1 MRRRDFVGAGAM
13 FAGSLRAAPVRFG
26 DGRDWFFQR
35 RFGLFIHWG
44 LYAIPAWHEQHMY
57 RLGQPRDQYTPLV
70 KQFNPAGFT
79 PEFWLDAAAS
89 AGMEYLCLTSKHI
102 DGFCLWDTRET
113 AFNVMNTPYG
123 KDIVRQTADACH
135 KRGIPLELYYSVVDG
150 HHPNYPNSGK
160 AHEFKGPQPGDQPD
174 LGKYVAFVKRQIREL
189 CTNYGEI
196 HGIWWD
202 ANRLSYQDPSFREMI
217 RSLQPKAI
225 LNNRGFDEGDYGTPE
240 RDYDTSVNSVVAFD
254 KPVEAC
260 ESIGHQS
267 WGYRQDEDYYT
278 PEYLIRGMHR
288 MLAKGGNYLLNAGPM
303 ADGRL
308 PKEALDLF
316 AKIGG
321 WYRGVRE
328 SLLEAEPGPR
338 LTEAPKLIA
347 TRRGASIYV
356 HVLAPPETGALLL
369 HPMEEMPLEAVL
381 LNTGQKLICD
391 VPALPRL
398 FASKPSRC
406 LRLRGLPAGGESS
419 AGWVVRLRMQ
429 GA

>member
-1 MRRRDFVGAGAM
+1 MRRRDFLGAGAA
-13 FAGSLRAAPVRFG
+13 FAAPLRAAPARFG
-26 DGRDWFFQR
+26 DGRDWFFKH

-57 RLGQPRDQYTPLV
+57 RLGLSREQYAPLLR
-70 KQFNPAGFT
+70 QFNPSGFT
-79 PEFWLDAAAS
+79 PDYWLDAAES

-113 AFNVMNTPYG
+113 AFNVMNTPYR

-135 KRGIPLELYYSVVDG
+135 RRGVPLELYYSLVDG

-160 AHEFKGPQPGDQPD
+160 PHEFKAPQPRDEPD
-174 LGKYVAFVKRQIREL
+174 LQKYVAFVKRQIREL

-202 ANRLSYQDPSFREMI
+202 ANRLNYRDLSFRQMI

-240 RDYDTSVNSVVAFD
+240 RDYDTSVNAAIAFD
-254 KPVEAC
+254 KPIEAC

-267 WGYRQDEDYYT
+267 WGYRKDEDYYT
-278 PEYLIRGMHR
+278 LEYLIRSMHR
-288 MLAKGGNYLLNAGPM
+288 IIAKGGNYLLNTGPM

-316 AKIGG
+316 NGIGS
-321 WYRGVRE
+321 WYRTVKE
-328 SLLEAEPGPR
+328 SLIDVEPGPR
-338 LTEAPKLIA
+338 LTEAPKLVA
-347 TRRGASIYV
+347 TRRGSNLYV
-356 HVLAPPETGALLL
+356 HVLTQPETGAILL
-369 HPMEEMPLEAVL
+369 HLIEELPVEAVL
-381 LNTGQKLICD
+381 INTGQKLDCD
-391 VPALPRL
+391 VPALPRH
-398 FASKPSRC
+398 FSMKPSRC
-406 LRLRGLPAGGESS
+406 LRLRGLPTGAGAS
-419 AGWVVRLRMQ
+419 AGWVVRLRMR